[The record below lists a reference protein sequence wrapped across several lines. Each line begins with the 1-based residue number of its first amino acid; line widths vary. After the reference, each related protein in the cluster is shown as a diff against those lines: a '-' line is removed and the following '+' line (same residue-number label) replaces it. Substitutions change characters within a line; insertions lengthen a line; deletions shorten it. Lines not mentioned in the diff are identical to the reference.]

1 MPIKPP
7 RTRTTG
13 RLAGMARALRH
24 RNFRLFVYGQS
35 ISLIGTWM
43 QRVALGWLVYRVT
56 DSPLLLGVVGFAG
69 QFPTFLLAPFAG
81 VLADRWNRHRM
92 LLITQTIALVQA
104 LILAVLVLAGT
115 IQIGEIVALSVLL
128 GLINAFDMPTRQ
140 SFLVQL
146 IGERRDL
153 GNAIALNSS
162 IVNAARLL
170 GPTVAGLLIAWVGE
184 GFCFLVNALSYG
196 AVIASLT
203 AMRIAKTAKT
213 RAHPS
218 VVHQLR
224 EGFRYAW
231 DAEPIRAI
239 LLLLSLVSLV
249 GMPYTVLMPVFAR
262 DVLHGGPDAFGY
274 LMGGAGV
281 GALAGA
287 LYLASRNSVLGLGR
301 LVPLAAALF
310 GGGLMAFSASALLP
324 LSLLLITFTGFGQ
337 LVLMASGNT
346 LLQTIVDE
354 DKRGR
359 VMSFYTMAFFGT
371 APLGSLLAGALA
383 ERIGANTTL
392 FLGGVV
398 CLAAAAVFTRALPRL
413 RAQVRPIYV
422 RQGILPAVATGLQQ
436 ATELALPEDD
446 VRAGPGRT

>member
-1 MPIKPP
+1 
-7 RTRTTG
+7 
-13 RLAGMARALRH
+13 
-24 RNFRLFVYGQS
+24 
-35 ISLIGTWM
+35 
-43 QRVALGWLVYRVT
+43 
-56 DSPLLLGVVGFAG
+56 VVGFAG
-69 QFPTFLLAPFAG
+69 QFPTVLLAPFAG
-81 VLADRWNRHRM
+81 VLADCWNRHRM
-92 LLITQTIALVQA
+92 LVITQTLALIQA
-104 LILAVLVLAGT
+104 LILTVLVLAWT
-115 IQIGEIVALSVLL
+115 IDIWEIVALSLLL

-170 GPTVAGLLIAWVGE
+170 GPTVACVLIARVGE
-184 GFCFLVNALSYG
+184 GVCFLVNALSYG
-196 AVIASLT
+196 AVIASLL
-203 AMRIAKTAKT
+203 ARRIAKTAKH
-213 RAHPS
+213 RAHAP
-218 VVHQLR
+218 VLHQLR

-249 GMPYTVLMPVFAR
+249 SLVGMPYTVLMPVFAR
-262 DVLHGGPDAFGY
+262 DLLRGGPDAFGY

-287 LYLASRNSVLGLGR
+287 LYLASRNSVLGAGR
-301 LVPLAAALF
+301 LVPLAAAFF
-310 GGGLMAFSASALLP
+310 GGGLMAFSASGLP
-324 LSLLLITFTGFGQ
+324 ALSLLLITFTGFGQ

-371 APLGSLLAGALA
+371 APLGSLMAGALA
-383 ERIGANTTL
+383 ERIGASATL
-392 FLGGVV
+392 FLGGLV
-398 CLAAAAVFTRALPRL
+398 CLGAAAIFSRALPRL
-413 RAQVRPIYV
+413 REQVRPIYV

-436 ATELALPEDD
+436 ATELALHEDE
-446 VRAGPGRT
+446 APAAPGRPRGLRQALALAVKPLGSVQRMTNLRARLREVMAGADRRA

>member
-1 MPIKPP
+1 MPTNPP

-92 LLITQTIALVQA
+92 LLFTQTLALVQA
-104 LILAVLVLAGT
+104 LTLATLVLAGT
-115 IQIGEIVALSVLL
+115 IHIGEIVALSLLL

-184 GFCFLVNALSYG
+184 GVCFLVNALSYG
-196 AVIASLT
+196 AVIASLC
-203 AMRIAKTAKT
+203 AMRIAKPAEQ
-213 RAHPS
+213 RAHPP

-224 EGFRYAW
+224 EGFRYVW

-239 LLLLSLVSLV
+239 LLLLSLVSLA
-249 GMPYTVLMPVFAR
+249 GMPYTVLMPVVAR

-310 GGGLMAFSASALLP
+310 GGGLMAFSASAQLA

-371 APLGSLLAGALA
+371 APLGSLLAGTLA
-383 ERIGANTTL
+383 ERIGASTTL
-392 FLGGVV
+392 FLGGLV
-398 CLAAAAVFTRALPRL
+398 CLGAAAIFSRALPRL

-436 ATELALPEDD
+436 ATELALPEEEAT
-446 VRAGPGRT
+446 AGPGRP

>member
-1 MPIKPP
+1 
-7 RTRTTG
+7 
-13 RLAGMARALRH
+13 
-24 RNFRLFVYGQS
+24 
-35 ISLIGTWM
+35 
-43 QRVALGWLVYRVT
+43 VALGWLVYRLT

-92 LLITQTIALVQA
+92 LLITQTLALVQA
-104 LILAVLVLAGT
+104 LILASLVLAGT
-115 IQIGEIVALSVLL
+115 IHIGEIVALSLLL
-128 GLINAFDMPTRQ
+128 GLINSFDMPTRQ

-184 GFCFLVNALSYG
+184 GICFLVNALSYG
-196 AVIASLT
+196 AVIASLI
-203 AMRIAKTAKT
+203 AMRIAKRLKT
-213 RAHPS
+213 RAHPP
-218 VVHQLR
+218 VLHQLR

-231 DAEPIRAI
+231 NAEPIRAI

-310 GGGLMAFSASALLP
+310 GGGLMAFSASALLA

-371 APLGSLLAGALA
+371 APLGSLLAGTLA
-383 ERIGANTTL
+383 ERIGASTTL
-392 FLGGVV
+392 FLGGLV
-398 CLAAAAVFTRALPRL
+398 CLGAAAIFSRALPRL

-436 ATELALPEDD
+436 ATELALPEEEAT
-446 VRAGPGRT
+446 AGPGRP